1 MIVINV
7 EGMEELYG
15 LIEALDP
22 NAILEDALDIIDDEL
37 FSFAIQLKLDPDIP
51 DEYSNALASTIIREE
66 KTVVLLVWSPKEWK
80 RKRFGSRLEW
90 GIYRCP
96 KRKYF
101 GGELAPE
108 YTGPDYLKEKWN
120 SYKDKFI
127 MNVRSRIVEM
137 IRSR

>member
-1 MIVINV
+1 
-7 EGMEELYG
+7 MEELYS

-22 NAILEDALDIIDDEL
+22 DAILEDALDIIDDEL

-51 DEYSNALASTIIREE
+51 EEYSNALTSVIVREE
-66 KTVVLLVWSPKEWK
+66 KTVVLTVWSPEQWK
-80 RKRFGSRLEW
+80 KKRFGSRLEW
-90 GIYRCP
+90 EIYRCP